1 MEIKIKPLS
10 TWSNVVFDLYIG
22 NNYSGS
28 FDSFKEAQNYGLKLT
43 NSFLLLENNWN
54 NMLDNKIQKF
64 IQDNGLVR
72 IQASPMS
79 EAFDLWECP
88 GGHVWT
94 FDMIIDSAKK

>member
-1 MEIKIKPLS
+1 
-10 TWSNVVFDLYIG
+10 
-22 NNYSGS
+22 
-28 FDSFKEAQNYGLKLT
+28 
-43 NSFLLLENNWN
+43 
-54 NMLDNKIQKF
+54 MLDKKIQQF

-94 FDMIIDSAKK
+94 LEMIKQVKKQNEISEEPD

>member
-1 MEIKIKPLS
+1 MYYLISMLDKKIK
-10 TWSNVVFDLYIG
+10 
-22 NNYSGS
+22 
-28 FDSFKEAQNYGLKLT
+28 E
-43 NSFLLLENNWN
+43 
-54 NMLDNKIQKF
+54 F

-94 FDMIIDSAKK
+94 FEMIEQTVKNQRKLLTLTESFDAFVK

>member
-1 MEIKIKPLS
+1 MITNKME
-10 TWSNVVFDLYIG
+10 
-22 NNYSGS
+22 
-28 FDSFKEAQNYGLKLT
+28 Q
-43 NSFLLLENNWN
+43 
-54 NMLDNKIQKF
+54 F

-94 FDMIIDSAKK
+94 FDMIKESVK

>member
-1 MEIKIKPLS
+1 MSDSIDMTKI
-10 TWSNVVFDLYIG
+10 TIRQENADLH
-22 NNYSGS
+22 
-28 FDSFKEAQNYGLKLT
+28 E
-43 NSFLLLENNWN
+43 W
-54 NMLDNKIQKF
+54 

-94 FDMIIDSAKK
+94 FEQIKNAFDDDRNEQAQEAMADCGPA

>member
-1 MEIKIKPLS
+1 MK
-10 TWSNVVFDLYIG
+10 VFLAFLGFMCYIII
-22 NNYSGS
+22 
-28 FDSFKEAQNYGLKLT
+28 
-43 NSFLLLENNWN
+43 
-54 NMLDNKIQKF
+54 MLDKKVKEF

-94 FDMIIDSAKK
+94 LEMIEQAVK

>member
-1 MEIKIKPLS
+1 
-10 TWSNVVFDLYIG
+10 
-22 NNYSGS
+22 
-28 FDSFKEAQNYGLKLT
+28 
-43 NSFLLLENNWN
+43 
-54 NMLDNKIQKF
+54 MLDNKIQKF

-79 EAFDLWECP
+79 EAFDLWEDA

>member
-1 MEIKIKPLS
+1 MGHFVLAFLRFLCYLIGMLDKKIK
-10 TWSNVVFDLYIG
+10 
-22 NNYSGS
+22 
-28 FDSFKEAQNYGLKLT
+28 E
-43 NSFLLLENNWN
+43 
-54 NMLDNKIQKF
+54 F

-94 FDMIIDSAKK
+94 LEMIEQAVK

>member
-1 MEIKIKPLS
+1 MLAKRSELVYLVFMDKKIK
-10 TWSNVVFDLYIG
+10 
-22 NNYSGS
+22 
-28 FDSFKEAQNYGLKLT
+28 Q
-43 NSFLLLENNWN
+43 
-54 NMLDNKIQKF
+54 F

-94 FDMIIDSAKK
+94 WDQIVKAVNLSK